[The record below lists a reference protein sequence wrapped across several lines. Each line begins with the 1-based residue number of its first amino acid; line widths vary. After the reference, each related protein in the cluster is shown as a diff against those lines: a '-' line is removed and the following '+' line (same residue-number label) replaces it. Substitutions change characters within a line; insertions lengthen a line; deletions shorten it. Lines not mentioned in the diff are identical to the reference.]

1 MRYTDA
7 ERENAAI
14 QACSEWLKTRWGQ
27 EYLDLTTYLPKD
39 KAEEVRLMLQRSIR
53 QAMSHRP
60 NELVSVAEI
69 NRQYCN
75 LLDSQ
80 RLDTYEN
87 LAGVFRNAAIAAE
100 EAQTEAE
107 RQKDHTDAIQRK
119 LDDEETFRQSIIDR
133 QKQDAANK
141 QVDIKELRRRALFS
155 ERVNGRIQT
164 TPMPASIKVVSRTA
178 RPTAAE

>member
-14 QACSEWLKTRWGQ
+14 QACSEWLNTRWGQ
-27 EYLDLTTYLPKD
+27 EYLDLTKNLPED
-39 KAEEVRLMLQRSIR
+39 KAEEVRMLLQGAIR
-53 QAMSHRP
+53 RAMSHRP
-60 NELVSVAEI
+60 NDMVTTEEV

-75 LLDSQ
+75 LLDSH

-87 LAGVFRNAAIAAE
+87 LAAVFRNAAIAAE
-100 EAQTEAE
+100 EAQMEVE
-107 RQKDHTDAIQRK
+107 RQKARTDAIQRK
-119 LDDEETFRQSIIDR
+119 LDEKETFRQSIIDR

-155 ERVNGRIQT
+155 GRVNGRIQT

-178 RPTAAE
+178 TPTAAE